1 MRKLLALAFL
11 ASTPLFAA
19 PDWKAKVTESLP
31 LLGHRNWIL
40 IVDSAYPLQNSSG
53 IETVET
59 NAPMP
64 EVLQTVLA
72 DVNQSIHV
80 RPEIYMDTELPFVSD
95 QDAPGVSAYRTQIA
109 QILQAYKIQSKP
121 HENVLSEID
130 EAGKTFHILVLKTT
144 LAIPYT
150 SVFMRLNCKYWP
162 DDAEVR
168 MRAKMKAAK

>member
-1 MRKLLALAFL
+1 MHKLLALLFL
-11 ASTPLFAA
+11 VSTPLFGA
-19 PDWKAKVTESLP
+19 PDWKTKVTESLP

-53 IETVET
+53 VETVET
-59 NAPMP
+59 NASMP

-80 RPEIYMDTELPFVSD
+80 RPEIYMDAELPFLSD
-95 QDAPGVSAYRTQIA
+95 QDAPGVSAYRAQIA
-109 QILQAYKIQSKP
+109 NLFSSYKIQSIP
-121 HENVLSEID
+121 HEKVLSDID

-162 DDAEVR
+162 DEAEAR
-168 MRAKMKAAK
+168 MRARIKAAQ

>member
-11 ASTPLFAA
+11 VSTPLFAA

-72 DVNQSIHV
+72 GVNQSIHV
-80 RPEIYMDTELPFVSD
+80 RPEIYMDAELPFVSD
-95 QDAPGVSAYRTQIA
+95 QDAPGVSAYRAQIA
-109 QILQAYKIQSKP
+109 DLFKGYKIQSVA
-121 HENVLSEID
+121 HEKVLSDID
-130 EAGKTFHILVLKTT
+130 EAGKSFHILVLKTT

-162 DDAEVR
+162 DDAEAR
-168 MRAKMKAAK
+168 MRARIKAAR